1 MELENLARRPGWRDT
16 MNTRRDDH
24 LDAMLRHV
32 GAAYYDSL
40 RGRATK
46 ADVARAVHS
55 YEDGLDEQPGE
66 HAARGARPHH
76 ATAWQQ
82 PRRAR
87 LDHGPWPHR
96 VRDVMA
102 TSVITVDRITPFKEI
117 AGLLA
122 HHKISAV
129 PVLAMGRRVV
139 GVVSEADLLR
149 MQGPDARPYRLGAPR
164 HRWWAPSR
172 HLGYT
177 ADKLMTAPAIT
188 IHPDATIPA
197 AARLMNDHHIRRL
210 PVVDPSGVLIG
221 IVSRR
226 DLLSVFL
233 RPDADIAD
241 EAREAIKP
249 LLGGE
254 PDVTVHVRSGIA
266 TLTGHPERD
275 DLVPVAV
282 GLVADIDG
290 VVAVTDRIGDPL
302 AASGTK

>member
-1 MELENLARRPGWRDT
+1 

-40 RGRATK
+40 HGRATK

-55 YEDGLDEQPGE
+55 YEDGLGAQPGQ
-66 HAARGARPHH
+66 HPDRVTRPARRHTAA
-76 ATAWQQ
+76 AWQQ

-96 VRDVMA
+96 VRDVMT

-122 HHKISAV
+122 QHQISAV

-149 MQGPDARPYRLGAPR
+149 MQGPAARPYRLGTPR
-164 HRWWAPSR
+164 HHWWAR
-172 HLGYT
+172 GGHLGYT
-177 ADKLMTAPAIT
+177 AGQLMTAPAIT

-197 AARLMNDHHIRRL
+197 AARLLNDHHVRRL

-233 RPDADIAD
+233 RPDAEIED

-249 LLGGE
+249 LLGGP
-254 PDVTVHVRSGIA
+254 PDVTVSVRAGIA
-266 TLTGHPERD
+266 TLAGHPDRH
-275 DLVPVAV
+275 DLAPVAV
-282 GLVADIDG
+282 GLIADIDG
-290 VVAVTDRIGDPL
+290 VVAVTDRIGLPL
-302 AASGTK
+302 AASGRQ

>member
-1 MELENLARRPGWRDT
+1 

-40 RGRATK
+40 HGRATK

-55 YEDGLDEQPGE
+55 YEDGLGEQPGE
-66 HAARGARPHH
+66 HPTHPARHHPAA
-76 ATAWQQ
+76 AWQQ
-82 PRRAR
+82 PRRGR

-96 VRDVMA
+96 VRDVMT

-122 HHKISAV
+122 QHNISAV

-139 GVVSEADLLR
+139 GLVSEADLLR
-149 MQGPDARPYRLGAPR
+149 MQGPAARPYRLGTAR
-164 HRWWAPSR
+164 HHWWAR
-172 HLGYT
+172 GGHLGYT
-177 ADKLMTAPAIT
+177 AEKLMTTPVIT

-210 PVVDPSGVLIG
+210 PVVDPRGVLIG

-233 RPDADIAD
+233 RPDAEIAD
-241 EAREAIKP
+241 EAREAVKP
-249 LLGGE
+249 LLGGP
-254 PDVTVHVRSGIA
+254 PDVRISVRSGIA
-266 TLTGHPERD
+266 TLTGHPERA

-282 GLVADIDG
+282 GLIADIDG
-290 VVAVTDRIGDPL
+290 VVAVNDRIGAAL
-302 AASGTK
+302 AVSGAQ

>member
-1 MELENLARRPGWRDT
+1 
-16 MNTRRDDH
+16 MNTRRDAH

-40 RGRATK
+40 HGRATK

-55 YEDGLDEQPGE
+55 YEDGLGEQPE
-66 HAARGARPHH
+66 QHHTRPSRPHP
-76 ATAWQQ
+76 AAAWQE

-96 VRDVMA
+96 VRDVMT

-122 HHKISAV
+122 EHQISAV
-129 PVLAMGRRVV
+129 PVLAMGRHVV

-149 MQGPDARPYRLGAPR
+149 MQGPAARPYRLGRAP
-164 HRWWAPSR
+164 HHWWARNR
-172 HLGYT
+172 HLGYI

-197 AARLMNDHHIRRL
+197 AARLMNDHQIRRL

-233 RPDADIAD
+233 RPDAEIAD

-249 LLGGE
+249 LLGGP
-254 PDVTVHVRSGIA
+254 PDVTVGVRSGIV
-266 TLTGHPERD
+266 TLAGHPERE

-282 GLVADIDG
+282 DLLADIDG
-290 VVAVTDRIGDPL
+290 VVAVTDRIGVPVV
-302 AASGTK
+302 ASQRQ

>member
-1 MELENLARRPGWRDT
+1 MT
-16 MNTRRDDH
+16 
-24 LDAMLRHV
+24 
-32 GAAYYDSL
+32 
-40 RGRATK
+40 
-46 ADVARAVHS
+46 
-55 YEDGLDEQPGE
+55 
-66 HAARGARPHH
+66 
-76 ATAWQQ
+76 
-82 PRRAR
+82 
-87 LDHGPWPHR
+87 
-96 VRDVMA
+96 

-129 PVLAMGRRVV
+129 PVLAMGRHVV

-149 MQGPDARPYRLGAPR
+149 MQGPAARPYRLGRPR
-164 HRWWAPSR
+164 HHLWPRAS

-177 ADKLMTAPAIT
+177 AEKLMTAPVVT

-197 AARLMNDHHIRRL
+197 AARLMNDHHVRRL

-233 RPDADIAD
+233 RPDAEIAD

-249 LLGGE
+249 LLGGQ
-254 PDVTVHVRSGIA
+254 PDVTVTVRSGIA
-266 TLTGHPERD
+266 TLAGHPERA

-282 GLVADIDG
+282 GLIADIDG
-290 VVAVTDRIGDPL
+290 VVAVTDRISVAL
-302 AASGTK
+302 AASGT

>member
-1 MELENLARRPGWRDT
+1 
-16 MNTRRDDH
+16 MNTRRDNH

-40 RGRATK
+40 HGRATK

-55 YEDGLDEQPGE
+55 YEDGLGEQPGE
-66 HAARGARPHH
+66 HAARATRPHR
-76 ATAWQQ
+76 AAAWQQ

-96 VRDVMA
+96 VRDVMT

-129 PVLAMGRRVV
+129 PVLAMGRHVV

-149 MQGPDARPYRLGAPR
+149 MQGPAARPYRLGHPR
-164 HRWWAPSR
+164 HHWWPRAS

-177 ADKLMTAPAIT
+177 AQKLMTAPVIT
-188 IHPDATIPA
+188 IHPDATIPT
-197 AARLMNDHHIRRL
+197 AARLMNDHHVRRL

-233 RPDADIAD
+233 RPDAEIAD

-249 LLGGE
+249 LLGGQ
-254 PDVTVHVRSGIA
+254 PDVTVTVRSGIA
-266 TLTGHPERD
+266 TLAGHPERA

-282 GLVADIDG
+282 GLIADIDG
-290 VVAVTDRIGDPL
+290 VVAVTDRISVAL
-302 AASGTK
+302 AASGTQ